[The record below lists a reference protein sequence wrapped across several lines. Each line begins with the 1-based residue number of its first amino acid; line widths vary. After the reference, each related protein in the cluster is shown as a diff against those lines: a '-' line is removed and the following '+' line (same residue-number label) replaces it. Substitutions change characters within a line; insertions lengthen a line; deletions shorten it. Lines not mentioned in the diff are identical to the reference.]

1 MSPDQTFKIYRVF
14 SRVFYTFLSEPRVK
28 WKTIWNNWTWPRY
41 VRVIWCNNSVRD
53 RLFRSRVTVLI
64 SQLPDKQLITTH
76 EGTCWQS
83 PILRLICTTIVDWRP
98 PLVPQRDSITHK
110 VWRNSPKNS
119 SGHKH
124 IYTTGKYCCKLLG
137 NKLSPRIKFDIYY
150 LGVRK

>member
-98 PLVPQRDSITHK
+98 PLVPKGIQLHTR
-110 VWRNSPKNS
+110 
-119 SGHKH
+119 SGE
-124 IYTTGKYCCKLLG
+124 IV
-137 NKLSPRIKFDIYY
+137 PRILLVINIFIP
-150 LGVRK
+150 LANIVANCSVIN